1 MLEIKNLSKTYNKG
15 TDMEKQILNDLSLK
29 IEEKTTLAIIGTN
42 GCGKS
47 TLMNLIAG
55 NILADAGSIS
65 LDGKDLSNIKERK
78 RLSFLTFYKKN
89 KGKVNSLIL
98 SLLTVICLF
107 NFGFFK
113 TLGIWVVMLIGYFI
127 GAYFD
132 KDVKALQI
140 IRKILN

>member
-1 MLEIKNLSKTYNKG
+1 MENIKDKKDYNEYDVEMRK
-15 TDMEKQILNDLSLK
+15 
-29 IEEKTTLAIIGTN
+29 
-42 GCGKS
+42 
-47 TLMNLIAG
+47 
-55 NILADAGSIS
+55 
-65 LDGKDLSNIKERK
+65 LDIKERN
-78 RLSFLTFYKKN
+78 RLSFLTFYKEN

-113 TLGIWVVMLIGYFI
+113 TLGIWVVMLIGYFV

-140 IRKILN
+140 IRRILN

>member
-1 MLEIKNLSKTYNKG
+1 
-15 TDMEKQILNDLSLK
+15 ME
-29 IEEKTTLAIIGTN
+29 
-42 GCGKS
+42 
-47 TLMNLIAG
+47 
-55 NILADAGSIS
+55 NI
-65 LDGKDLSNIKERK
+65 NIKKEPSMVDVEMRK
-78 RLSFLTFYKKN
+78 LDIKEKNKASFLGFYKIN

-113 TLGIWVVMLIGYFI
+113 TLGIWVVMLVGYFV

-132 KDVKALQI
+132 RDVRVLQI

>member
-1 MLEIKNLSKTYNKG
+1 MENIKDKKDYNEYDVEMRK
-15 TDMEKQILNDLSLK
+15 
-29 IEEKTTLAIIGTN
+29 
-42 GCGKS
+42 
-47 TLMNLIAG
+47 
-55 NILADAGSIS
+55 
-65 LDGKDLSNIKERK
+65 LDIKERN
-78 RLSFLTFYKKN
+78 RLSFLTFYKEN
-89 KGKVNSLIL
+89 KGKVNSIIL

-132 KDVKALQI
+132 KDVQALQI

>member
-1 MLEIKNLSKTYNKG
+1 MENIEDKRDYNEYDVEMRK
-15 TDMEKQILNDLSLK
+15 
-29 IEEKTTLAIIGTN
+29 
-42 GCGKS
+42 
-47 TLMNLIAG
+47 
-55 NILADAGSIS
+55 
-65 LDGKDLSNIKERK
+65 LDIKERK
-78 RLSFLTFYKKN
+78 RLSFLTFYKEN
-89 KGKVNSLIL
+89 KGKVNSIIL

-132 KDVKALQI
+132 RDVKALQI

>member
-1 MLEIKNLSKTYNKG
+1 
-15 TDMEKQILNDLSLK
+15 ME
-29 IEEKTTLAIIGTN
+29 
-42 GCGKS
+42 
-47 TLMNLIAG
+47 
-55 NILADAGSIS
+55 NI
-65 LDGKDLSNIKERK
+65 NIKKEPNMADVEMRK
-78 RLSFLTFYKKN
+78 LDIKEKNKASFLNFYKIN

-113 TLGIWVVMLIGYFI
+113 TLGIWVVMLVGYFV

-132 KDVKALQI
+132 RDVRVLQI

>member
-1 MLEIKNLSKTYNKG
+1 MENIKDKKDYNEYDVEMRK
-15 TDMEKQILNDLSLK
+15 
-29 IEEKTTLAIIGTN
+29 
-42 GCGKS
+42 
-47 TLMNLIAG
+47 
-55 NILADAGSIS
+55 
-65 LDGKDLSNIKERK
+65 LDIKERK

-132 KDVKALQI
+132 RDVKALQI

>member
-1 MLEIKNLSKTYNKG
+1 MENIKDKKDYNEYDVEMRK
-15 TDMEKQILNDLSLK
+15 
-29 IEEKTTLAIIGTN
+29 
-42 GCGKS
+42 
-47 TLMNLIAG
+47 
-55 NILADAGSIS
+55 
-65 LDGKDLSNIKERK
+65 LDIKERK

-89 KGKVNSLIL
+89 KGKVNSIIL

-140 IRKILN
+140 IRKISN

>member
-1 MLEIKNLSKTYNKG
+1 MENIKDKKDYNEYDVEMRK
-15 TDMEKQILNDLSLK
+15 
-29 IEEKTTLAIIGTN
+29 
-42 GCGKS
+42 
-47 TLMNLIAG
+47 
-55 NILADAGSIS
+55 
-65 LDGKDLSNIKERK
+65 LDIKERN
-78 RLSFLTFYKKN
+78 RLSFLTFYKEN

-107 NFGFFK
+107 NFGFFR
-113 TLGIWVVMLIGYFI
+113 TLGIWVVMIIGYFI